1 MSVKRAFSKKVVV
14 QLCHARGLCGAFWKL
29 NKNEFKNNRNK
40 RASIRILSIMNKY
53 EEIDLGRTQKKR
65 VYEKKH
71 QENSTKVVV

>member
-29 NKNEFKNNRNK
+29 NKNELKNNRNK

-65 VYEKKH
+65 VYEKKTSRKQH
-71 QENSTKVVV
+71 